1 VKFFVWDGPYLFK
14 YCSNHMFRRCIP
26 DHEVGSVLSFC
37 HDQPCGGHFSG
48 RKTAAKVLQCG
59 FYWPTLFRDA
69 FEYCKSCPRC
79 QQLGKINRRDMMPLS
94 PIIVVE
100 VFDVWGIDF
109 MGPFPS
115 SSRNEYILLVVDY
128 VSKWVEA
135 IPSRTNDAKVVVKF
149 LRENI
154 FARFGMPRA
163 IISDQGTHFNNR
175 SFDALLKRYSIVH
188 RLATPYHPQTS
199 GQVEVSNRQIKQ
211 ILEKTVSRNRKD
223 WADKLVDALWAY
235 RTAFKTPLG
244 MSPYRVVYGKPCHLL
259 VEIEHRAWWAIK
271 KLNYHL
277 TEAGEERRLQLNEL
291 EEIRTEAYES
301 ARSYKEKAKL
311 FHDRH
316 ILRKEFAPGMK
327 VLLYDSRLH
336 LFPGK
341 LKSRWTG
348 PYIVSRIFPYG
359 AVEVQDPGSG
369 ATFKVNGQ
377 RLKQFLELPSKA
389 DVECLILRVPSPAQ

>member
-1 VKFFVWDGPYLFK
+1 
-14 YCSNHMFRRCIP
+14 
-26 DHEVGSVLSFC
+26 
-37 HDQPCGGHFSG
+37 
-48 RKTAAKVLQCG
+48 
-59 FYWPTLFRDA
+59 
-69 FEYCKSCPRC
+69 
-79 QQLGKINRRDMMPLS
+79 MMPLN

-100 VFDVWGIDF
+100 LFDVWGIDF

-115 SSRNEYILLVVDY
+115 SFGNEYILLAVDY

-154 FARFGMPRA
+154 FTRFGMPHA
-163 IISDQGTHFNNR
+163 IISHQGTHFNNR

-244 MSPYRVVYGKPCHLL
+244 MSPYRVVYGKPCHLP
-259 VEIEHRAWWAIK
+259 VELEHRAWWALK
-271 KLNYHL
+271 KLNYDL

-291 EEIRTEAYES
+291 DEIRAEAYES
-301 ARSYKEKAKL
+301 ARSYKERAKL
-311 FHDRH
+311 FHDRR

-341 LKSRWTG
+341 LRSRWTG

-359 AVEVQDPGSG
+359 AVEIRDSDSG
-369 ATFKVNGQ
+369 ATFKVNGH
-377 RLKQFLELPSKA
+377 RLKQFLELPSKE
-389 DVECLILRVPSPAQ
+389 DVECLMLREPSPVQ